1 MASSFKRRA
10 SLDLELVAGVLRKI
24 AKAQQSSF
32 KQAAPRAACLF
43 SLPVSPSLRVASAGT
58 TCVSEFKRFPWN
70 SAGICVSCVAVWLF
84 GAIVL
89 RGRSPGPLSASRTGQ
104 FPDPACHPVATM
116 SAKSCF
122 AGGSASRVVVL
133 TRDGLPC
140 ALKMFAPQ

>member
-89 RGRSPGPLSASRTGQ
+89 RGRSPGPLLRESDRTIH
-104 FPDPACHPVATM
+104 PACHPVATM